1 MLTIENEALKYFKEH
16 LRENQAVR
24 IFFGGFG

>member
-1 MLTIENEALKYFKEH
+1 MFTIDEESSTYFKKN
-16 LRENQAVR
+16 LRKNQAVR

>member
-1 MLTIENEALKYFKEH
+1 MLSIDDEAREYFRDK
-16 LRENQAVR
+16 LAENQAVR